1 METQEKIQQPD
12 TEPKARWH
20 YLVVVALAAV
30 IVFLNLGGKV
40 MNDHEARLAL
50 TAKGMRG
57 NAPWLIETDED
68 YDVPPQTRLNRLM
81 VPVHNGRPR
90 LDKTPLAYWA
100 AAAVA
105 NLWSGHMTDF
115 TARAYSAVSAVICAI
130 VLLALGRRMLSRRA
144 AFFGALVFL
153 TCIPFQ
159 REGREARP
167 EMLLCMLMTA
177 AMASFYFGIHASTSR
192 RRNAWMIFFWVLMGL
207 ANLSKQFVP
216 VLLFWPLLVY
226 LFWRQSRER
235 FDDAKALGSLRA
247 FMIATG
253 VGLVAVLC
261 MLHISAV
268 NTAVIKLFSHG
279 RGIYIVTAA
288 AFGLPLIWYFL
299 RSRGWR
305 PLLKLLP
312 TGIPGLLIMMALFVP
327 WLIYMGYLFPNMT
340 GQVMSEEVTER
351 AAGLRSIKPSYYYV
365 YILLKYILPWLAF
378 LPGALAVALMNRFHR
393 RRDGLVFLFAWFVGI
408 FVLFTA
414 SAGKRQHYILP
425 AMPALCLLIGFIAED
440 VFYHHK
446 WIKNGLSRFVGG
458 TYLPVAPVG
467 IIALAILWL
476 LYPRHQIYARMW
488 PHMIVVL
495 CIAGVPLVAA
505 GIFARLNRFRAVMPL
520 VVAGL
525 AIIYLGYFVGV
536 PKWDERAPIARYA
549 RQARD
554 IIDKKNYDGMIYH
567 WGKPQSKTVFYFGG
581 DRLIPALEWRVGDKG
596 IAEVREKLG
605 REKAHE
611 KWEKWIHDP
620 QTAPW
625 LMGYM
630 NNPEKIL
637 ELGYRPY
644 HTVQSIQDKQLKF
657 TLFHRSR
664 EPETRPATQKSEE

>member
-20 YLVVVALAAV
+20 YLVVGAIAAV

-57 NAPWLIETDED
+57 EAPWLIETDLD
-68 YDVPPQTRLNRLM
+68 YDVPPETRLNRLM

-90 LDKTPLAYWA
+90 LDKTPLAYWCA
-100 AAAVA
+100 AATAG
-105 NLWSGHMTDF
+105 LWGGEVTNF
-115 TARAYSAVSAVICAI
+115 TARAYAAIASVLCAVI
-130 VLLALGRRMLSRRA
+130 LLALGRRMFSRRA
-144 AFFGALVFL
+144 AIFGALVFV

-159 REGREARP
+159 REGRSGRP
-167 EMLLCMLMTA
+167 EMFLCMLMTA

-216 VLLFWPLLVY
+216 MMLFWPLLVY

-235 FDDAKALGSLRA
+235 FDDAKGIGSLRA
-247 FMIATG
+247 FLIATG
-253 VGLVAVLC
+253 VALAAVLC
-261 MLHISAV
+261 VLHIHAV
-268 NTAVIKLFSHG
+268 NSAMIKLFSHG
-279 RGIYIVTAA
+279 SGIYIVTAA
-288 AFGLPLIWYFL
+288 AFGLPMIWYFF

-305 PLLKLLP
+305 PIFKLLP
-312 TGIPGLLIMMALFVP
+312 TAVPGVVIMLALFIP
-327 WLIYMGYLFPNMT
+327 WFMYMVHLFPEMT
-340 GQVMSEEVTER
+340 KQVMSEEITER
-351 AAGLRSIKPSYYYV
+351 AAGLRSIRPPHYYV

-378 LPGALAVALMNRFHR
+378 VPGALAVTLMNRFHR

-425 AMPALCLLIGFIAED
+425 AMPALCMLIGFIAED

-467 IIALAILWL
+467 IIGLAILWW
-476 LYPRHQIYARMW
+476 LYPQHEIYARMW

-505 GIFARLNRFRAVMPL
+505 GICARLNRLRAVMPL
-520 VVAGL
+520 VVTGL
-525 AIIYLGYFVGV
+525 AVIYLGYFMGET
-536 PKWDERAPIARYA
+536 KWDERAPIARFA
-549 RQARD
+549 REARE
-554 IIDKKNYDGMIYH
+554 IIDKENYQGTVYH
-567 WGKPQSKTVFYFGG
+567 WGSPQSKTLFYYGG
-581 DRLIPALEWRVGDKG
+581 DRLIPALQWRVGDRG
-596 IAEVREKLG
+596 IDEMEEKLG

-611 KWEKWIHDP
+611 KWENWISDP

-630 NNPEKIL
+630 KDFEKFQK
-637 ELGYRPY
+637 LGYAPY
-644 HTVQSIQDKQLKF
+644 HTIQSIQEKHLKF
-657 TLFHRSR
+657 TLFHRR
-664 EPETRPATQKSEE
+664 RAP